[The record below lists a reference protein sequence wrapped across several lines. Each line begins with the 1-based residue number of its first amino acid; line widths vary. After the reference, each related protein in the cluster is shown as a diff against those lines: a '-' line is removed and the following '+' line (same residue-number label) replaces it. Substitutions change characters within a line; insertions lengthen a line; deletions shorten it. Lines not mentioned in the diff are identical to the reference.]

1 MLRTERPLGRSQHA
15 ALHSLARVNGG
26 SWSGGSWQIGTP
38 SNTARI
44 LDSLVERGLAART
57 SATRR
62 YTITEPGLNALGLY
76 TCCDCTRLT
85 RYPLL
90 VRPYGEQARTRCH
103 WCAPA
108 TSSGLCERCGGSCT
122 GGRPGP
128 RITARGLEIARS
140 SVCVFLVPGAA
151 PRPARRAVPPSAPY
165 SPPKEQHEPLDR
177 CA

>member
-1 MLRTERPLGRSQHA
+1 VPRTERPLGRSQHA
-15 ALHSLARVNGG
+15 ALQSLARVNGG
-26 SWSGGSWQIGTP
+26 SWLGDCWQIGTL

-44 LDSLVERGLAART
+44 LDSLVERGLATRT
-57 SATRR
+57 TATRR
-62 YTITEPGLNALGLY
+62 YTITEPGLNALGFF
-76 TCCDCTRLT
+76 TCCDCARLT

-90 VRPYGEQARTRCH
+90 VRPYGARARTRCH

-140 SVCVFLVPGAA
+140 SICILLIPGAA
-151 PRPARRAVPPSAPY
+151 PRPARHAVLPSFPY
-165 SPPKEQHEPLDR
+165 SRQEDQHESLDR